1 MARLFLINPPTDET
15 VRTPLLSF
23 LYLAAALRRGGHQ
36 VALLDCSAE
45 FAPKDHVEIVARALE
60 FAPDLV
66 GIHCKTLYAQDAYA
80 LARSF
85 TGMAITTAKSTTEA
99 KNPRP
104 SVNAVMSPAAVPR
117 ANVTMTVA
125 Q

>member
-85 TGMAITTAKSTTEA
+85 AGRVKLVCGGPHRRSRRSSLCSKGSI
-99 KNPRP
+99 
-104 SVNAVMSPAAVPR
+104 SPCAAR
-117 ANVTMTVA
+117 ARRR
-125 Q
+125 